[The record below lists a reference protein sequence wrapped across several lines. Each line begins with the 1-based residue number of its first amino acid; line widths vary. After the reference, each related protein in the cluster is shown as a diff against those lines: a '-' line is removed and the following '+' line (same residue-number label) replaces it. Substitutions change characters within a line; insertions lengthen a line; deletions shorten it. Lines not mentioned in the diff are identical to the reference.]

1 MNGLIGYLNLNDDE
15 VNCLALKTI
24 YYLAQKRKNRECL
37 LERKGVREAVVC
49 WISHFCHLLLVQALA
64 IKESQSDR
72 CDKEDDCCSGGEE
85 RASDSYQSQDAAL
98 HIYRMPDYSPLTDIV
113 Q

>member
-1 MNGLIGYLNLNDDE
+1 MSSVPEIYCSDIDPGVRQVVGKLASLAMDTDTQDVMVKQDGLMNGLIGYLNLNDDE

-49 WISHFCHLLLVQALA
+49 WISHFCHLLLV
-64 IKESQSDR
+64 
-72 CDKEDDCCSGGEE
+72 
-85 RASDSYQSQDAAL
+85 
-98 HIYRMPDYSPLTDIV
+98 
-113 Q
+113 